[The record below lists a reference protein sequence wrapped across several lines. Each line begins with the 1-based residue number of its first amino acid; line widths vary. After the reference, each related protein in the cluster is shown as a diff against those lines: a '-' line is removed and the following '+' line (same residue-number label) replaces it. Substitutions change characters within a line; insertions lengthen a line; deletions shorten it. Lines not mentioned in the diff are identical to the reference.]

1 MKRTITAAILIS
13 LMAGPVAMA
22 DSSLGSTVR
31 AVAQRQSP
39 ESRRDN
45 RADHRDDRHDG
56 RSDRRDDRRDGR
68 SDRRDDRRDDRW
80 DRRDDRRDHR
90 DNRRDDRWDRRDDR
104 RDKHWDRWDDR
115 RDHGHGNYWSGRYD
129 PPRGYRP
136 HHWRRG
142 DRLPAAY
149 YARPYVISDYRGCH
163 LRPPSYGAHWV
174 RVDNDVL
181 LTVIATGIVLDVV
194 YNHFYW
200 S

>member
-45 RADHRDDRHDG
+45 RADHRDDR
-56 RSDRRDDRRDGR
+56 
-68 SDRRDDRRDDRW
+68 
-80 DRRDDRRDHR
+80 
-90 DNRRDDRWDRRDDR
+90 
-104 RDKHWDRWDDR
+104 RDKHWDQWDDR